1 MPEVYSGP
9 PTERQ
14 TPGVRPLQI
23 VIDARDTERLATF
36 WAAAL
41 ADRGYRLPTPPDG
54 AADWPTWLAAQGV
67 PEEQWGAGFALENDD
82 DAQPRVF
89 VQRVPEQKSAKNRV
103 HLDLLAGGGAGVPL
117 PEQQERVTAAVER
130 LTALGATHLGTRTE
144 LGVHWAVLTDPEGNE
159 FCA

>member
-1 MPEVYSGP
+1 M
-9 PTERQ
+9 
-14 TPGVRPLQI
+14 RPVQI
-23 VIDARDTERLATF
+23 VFDAAAPAELAAF

-89 VQRVPEQKSAKNRV
+89 LQRVPEPKSAKNRV
-103 HLDLLAGGGAGVPL
+103 HLDLLAGGGARVPL
-117 PEQQERVTAAVER
+117 AEQEER
-130 LTALGATHLGTRTE
+130 
-144 LGVHWAVLTDPEGNE
+144 
-159 FCA
+159 